1 MGMYLQNREIAIHVH
16 LPYIQRWIFWWG
28 IGISWEH
35 PSPKWNHCVI
45 FWMFFVWGK
54 DTWHTSHFHSEETT
68 PQVDKTI
75 WKTKKKW
82 KANEQ
87 RGPHKS
93 LSDSMAI
100 KVLPHPPTLHMF
112 LWRKRV
118 HLCIYT
124 YPLFSRMQAS
134 SNGVYIWRGPWSIPK
149 NVFKKNIFIHIGIPG
164 SPLKNMSC
172 YPVMSGV
179 CMFKIPPILKTVWTC
194 QTNPGGDEPASILGL
209 EAIDPFVQKPAPAQ
223 HSPTKWT
230 SGTGVRFTTHPPQ
243 FNGLPPGIK
252 DDWEDYFS
260 FWDCLFFR
268 G

>member
-1 MGMYLQNREIAIHVH
+1 MTH
-16 LPYIQRWIFWWG
+16 
-28 IGISWEH
+28 ISFSLWR
-35 PSPKWNHCVI
+35 N
-45 FWMFFVWGK
+45 
-54 DTWHTSHFHSEETT
+54 DTSSRQDNLE
-68 PQVDKTI
+68 D
-75 WKTKKKW
+75 KKKW

-100 KVLPHPPTLHMF
+100 KVLHIHPRYICSCDEKGAF
-112 LWRKRV
+112 R
-118 HLCIYT
+118 HLYLS
-124 YPLFSRMQAS
+124 LFSRMQAS
-134 SNGVYIWRGPWSIPK
+134 SNAFIYEGVPDPSPK
-149 NVFKKNIFIHIGIPG
+149 MFLKKNIFIHIGIPG